1 MTRLISLTLA
11 ACFIAASCTGSN
23 ERSERDAGAQTA
35 DGGAVKSTGSTR
47 SACDLLTPEDIE
59 AVHGQPIVAEPGDR
73 GGPSRSTCRYVSPS
87 DEKFDLVALTVHWSG
102 GKEEWDRQQAG
113 RGIGV
118 KMMRGE
124 GMKVD
129 SMTSP
134 DPLAGIG
141 DTAYY
146 NTLLPSLVLKGDVLL
161 EFQFNLRNARESFP
175 VLAKKAVS
183 RL

>member
-1 MTRLISLTLA
+1 MKRLIPLALA
-11 ACFIAASCTGSN
+11 ACISAGGCAGSN
-23 ERSERDAGAQTA
+23 ERNTADAGTQAA
-35 DGGAVKSTGSTR
+35 DGGAATATGSTR
-47 SACDLLTPEDIE
+47 SACDLLTPEDVE
-59 AVHGQPIVAEPGDR
+59 AVHGQPIVAKPSPR
-73 GGPSRSTCRYVSPS
+73 GGPTSSTCRYVSPT

-118 KMMRGE
+118 KMMRKE
-124 GMKVD
+124 GMEVD
-129 SMTSP
+129 SMTAP
-134 DPLAGIG
+134 NPLAGIG

>member
-1 MTRLISLTLA
+1 MA
-11 ACFIAASCTGSN
+11 ACLVAAGCTGS
-23 ERSERDAGAQTA
+23 SERNDADAGAQTA
-35 DGGAVKSTGSTR
+35 DGGAAKTTSSAR
-47 SACDLLTPEDIE
+47 SACDLLTAEEVE
-59 AVHGQPIVAEPGDR
+59 AVHGQPIVARPGDAGR
-73 GGPSRSTCRYVSPS
+73 PSHSTCRYVSPA

-118 KMMRGE
+118 AMMRKE
-124 GMKVD
+124 GMEVD
-129 SMTSP
+129 SMTAP

-141 DTAYY
+141 DAAYY
-146 NTLLPSLVLKGDVLL
+146 NTLLPSLVLEGDILL
-161 EFQFNLRNARESFP
+161 EFRFNLRNARESFP